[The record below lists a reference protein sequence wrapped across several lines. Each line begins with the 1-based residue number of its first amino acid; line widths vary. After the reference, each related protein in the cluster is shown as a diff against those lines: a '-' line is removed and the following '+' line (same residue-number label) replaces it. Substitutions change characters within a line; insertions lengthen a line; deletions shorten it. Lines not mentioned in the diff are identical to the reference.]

1 MFVRQF
7 GETNYRISLAHQ
19 HAPKDVLTKGTGAAV
34 KATTSLLPVQLV
46 TTAFGGR
53 LIAATFG
60 IISLILTLIWL
71 PLFVFLVGTS
81 WLWLKVWIL
90 RPLLMIPGVLIAL
103 FTYVF
108 VSLMPEP
115 ESDVKRTKLTFAGE
129 WPLSWYL
136 MKPPSEH

>member
-1 MFVRQF
+1 MFVREF
-7 GETNYRISLAHQ
+7 GEINYRIALAHQ
-19 HAPKDVLTKGTGAAV
+19 HAPKDVLTRGNRAAI
-34 KATTSLLPVQLV
+34 KAITRLLPDQLV

-53 LIAATFG
+53 LITATFG
-60 IISLILTLIWL
+60 VFSLILTLMWL

-81 WLWLKVWIL
+81 WLWLKVWVL

-103 FTYVF
+103 FAYVF

-115 ESDVKRTKLTFAGE
+115 ESDVKHTKLAFAGE

-136 MKPPSEH
+136 IKPPSEH